1 MKEEEQEEEKEEEEE
16 ETEEARNVDGEQ
28 LVKKGSSFPFVS
40 VQVFFNSFFP
50 FSPSPGRTTTHP
62 FVFEK
67 HISEEE
73 RVFSALVSSCGFLWL
88 CLRENESFHEEETKL
103 WCLPLPLP
111 LLPLPL
117 LLLLRK
123 WGFAASLFSAFVV
136 DGLGFVQLCVE
147 GL

>member
-1 MKEEEQEEEKEEEEE
+1 MKEEEQEEEKEEEE

-50 FSPSPGRTTTHP
+50 SSPSPGRTATTHP

-73 RVFSALVSSCGFLWL
+73 RVFRALVSSCGFLCL
-88 CLRENESFHEEETKL
+88 CLRGNKSFHEEETKL
-103 WCLPLPLP
+103 WCCHCHCC
-111 LLPLPL
+111 
-117 LLLLRK
+117 R
-123 WGFAASLFSAFVV
+123 
-136 DGLGFVQLCVE
+136 CCR
-147 GL
+147 

>member
-1 MKEEEQEEEKEEEEE
+1 MLMKEEEQEEEKDEDE

-50 FSPSPGRTTTHP
+50 SSPSPGRTTTTHP

-73 RVFSALVSSCGFLWL
+73 RFFRASVSSCGFLWL
-88 CLRENESFHEEETKL
+88 CLRENKGFHEEETKL
-103 WCLPLPLP
+103 W
-111 LLPLPL
+111 
-117 LLLLRK
+117 
-123 WGFAASLFSAFVV
+123 
-136 DGLGFVQLCVE
+136 
-147 GL
+147 